1 MRSQKWIKLLMVRGG
16 NMKICK
22 STESITGCGKEKD
35 EKDFRGTKHGRMK
48 VCRECMLNYR
58 RGTVTIRRKPK
69 PSAETEL
76 YNQFDKL
83 IRG

>member
-16 NMKICK
+16 DMKTCQDTK
-22 STESITGCGKEKD
+22 AITGCGKEKS
-35 EKDFRGTKHGRMK
+35 EEEFQRTKHGRMNI
-48 VCRECMLNYR
+48 CRECILNHR
-58 RGTVTIRRKPK
+58 RGIIPVRRKHV